1 MKFNNYSIYGTMG
14 FDGCAWEVQRTRP
27 AGYDEDFFKS
37 VLHNSK
43 WMEYTCD
50 LRAEFSTG
58 VEVRIIW
65 DGTKCEV
72 LNFKNGRAIGETILI
87 QNKALTRTQ
96 WNKLLEDMK
105 E

>member
-1 MKFNNYSIYGTMG
+1 MKINNYSIYGTMG

-27 AGYDEDFFKS
+27 MGYDEDFFKS
-37 VLHNSK
+37 VLRNSK

-50 LRAEFSTG
+50 LSMGFSTG
-58 VEVRIIW
+58 VEIRIIW

-72 LNFKNGRAIGETILI
+72 LDFRGGRAFGETMFI
-87 QNKALTRTQ
+87 QDKALTRAQ
-96 WNKLLEDMK
+96 WNKLLE